1 MAKTH
6 LIIGGF
12 EVATPTILSPFQ
24 KSIRPRR
31 LVWFPKGRRTTS
43 RTARQKGKG
52 LGWWGSS
59 KELVK
64 YSFRSFEHH
73 SIAYEFAISNN
84 PAVGFPH

>member
-1 MAKTH
+1 
-6 LIIGGF
+6 
-12 EVATPTILSPFQ
+12 VATPTTFSPFQ
-24 KSIRPRR
+24 KTILPSSFGLASQTTAHDHKQRAQRPK
-31 LVWFPKGRRTTS
+31 VMG
-43 RTARQKGKG
+43 G
-52 LGWWGSS
+52 WGSS